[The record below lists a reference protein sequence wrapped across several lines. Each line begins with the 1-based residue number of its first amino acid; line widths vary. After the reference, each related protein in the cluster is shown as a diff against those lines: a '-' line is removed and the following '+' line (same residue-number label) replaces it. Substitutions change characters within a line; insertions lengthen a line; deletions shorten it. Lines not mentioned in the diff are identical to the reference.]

1 MPEGETEMATLPA
14 GDDKPAEEVEDV
26 EAQDTP
32 AEEAKD
38 TPAEEAKDN
47 EAQDVAPVA
56 ENIEEEKESVSTIT
70 LGVLALCGAM
80 IILYLLAMAI
90 YGGSLV
96 FVAGVVAI
104 FVGTVVSKYQYFDF
118 ENLDS
123 LRTVHNKLRASVND
137 FSEENAKL
145 TGNNDRL
152 EAEIA
157 PLKESEEKLSQIAEE
172 NGSNVEKLT
181 GLVKDNQVTLD
192 EMHKI
197 QRQDVVQSLMQV
209 LLDADRNEDGTLSN
223 QEVKRLRTRVKNLP
237 SIEVN
242 EDLFERKLKDH
253 RQVSAF
259 LNIVNQVSDDT
270 VPADERIFKISDGP
284 IPEEKLEEQF

>member
-1 MPEGETEMATLPA
+1 MPEGETEMATMPA
-14 GDDKPAEEVEDV
+14 GDDKPTEEVEDV

-38 TPAEEAKDN
+38 K
-47 EAQDVAPVA
+47 EAQDVAPA
-56 ENIEEEKESVSTIT
+56 GEKIEEEKETVSVI
-70 LGVLALCGAM
+70 M
-80 IILYLLAMAI
+80 IVLYLIAMAI
-90 YGGSLV
+90 WGGAV
-96 FVAGVVAI
+96 VIVAGAVAI

-123 LRTVHNKLRASVND
+123 LRTVHNNLRASVND
-137 FSEENAKL
+137 FSEENTKL
-145 TGNNDRL
+145 TANNDRL
-152 EAEIA
+152 EAEMA

-197 QRQDVVQSLMQV
+197 QRQDVVQSLMQI
-209 LLDADRNEDGTLSN
+209 LLQVDRNEDGTLSS

-237 SIEVN
+237 SIELN
-242 EDLFERKLKDH
+242 EDLFERKLEGH

-259 LNIVNQVSDDT
+259 LNIVNQVNDDT
-270 VPADERIFKISDGP
+270 VPADERIFKISEGP

>member
-1 MPEGETEMATLPA
+1 MPEGETEMATMPA
-14 GDDKPAEEVEDV
+14 GDDKPTEEVEDV

-38 TPAEEAKDN
+38 K
-47 EAQDVAPVA
+47 EAQDVAPA
-56 ENIEEEKESVSTIT
+56 GEKIEEEKETVSVIT
-70 LGVLALCGAM
+70 LGVLAVCGAM
-80 IILYLLAMAI
+80 IVLYLIAMAI
-90 YGGSLV
+90 WGGAV
-96 FVAGVVAI
+96 VIVAGAVAI

-123 LRTVHNKLRASVND
+123 LRTVHNNLRASVND
-137 FSEENAKL
+137 FSEENTKL
-145 TGNNDRL
+145 TANNDRL
-152 EAEIA
+152 EAEMA

-197 QRQDVVQSLMQV
+197 QRQDVVQSLMQI
-209 LLDADRNEDGTLSN
+209 LLQVDRNEDGTLSS

-237 SIEVN
+237 SIELN
-242 EDLFERKLKDH
+242 EDLFERKLEGH

-259 LNIVNQVSDDT
+259 LNIVNQVNDDT
-270 VPADERIFKISDGP
+270 VPADERIFKISEGP
-284 IPEEKLEEQF
+284 IPEEKLEERF

>member
-1 MPEGETEMATLPA
+1 MPEGETEMATMPA
-14 GDDKPAEEVEDV
+14 GDDKPTEEVEDV

-38 TPAEEAKDN
+38 K
-47 EAQDVAPVA
+47 EAQDVAPA
-56 ENIEEEKESVSTIT
+56 GEKIEEEKETVSVIT
-70 LGVLALCGAM
+70 LGVLAVCGAM
-80 IILYLLAMAI
+80 IVLYLIAMAI
-90 YGGSLV
+90 WGGAV
-96 FVAGVVAI
+96 VIVAGAVAI

-123 LRTVHNKLRASVND
+123 LRTVHNNLRASVND
-137 FSEENAKL
+137 FSEENTKL
-145 TGNNDRL
+145 TANNDRL
-152 EAEIA
+152 EAEMA

-197 QRQDVVQSLMQV
+197 QRQDVVQSLMQI
-209 LLDADRNEDGTLSN
+209 LLQVDRNEDGTLSS

-237 SIEVN
+237 SIELN
-242 EDLFERKLKDH
+242 EDLFERKLEGH

-259 LNIVNQVSDDT
+259 LNIVNQVNDDT
-270 VPADERIFKISDGP
+270 VPADERIFKISEGP